1 MSHIV
6 YMFFTNKRYFS
17 RGNSLLPTEVVG
29 RGRQSRQQASGVAR
43 QSKKSK
49 KRTKKK
55 KMVNSQSVNA
65 KRNRGNVVLSSCTEN
80 VPAVHQLLVY
90 QRLFVRWTQPTL
102 HRRLLDRE
110 PAVRVSGPGTFFHA
124 RQQGSDYYEKLMKA
138 TAHKVIG
145 TKPYNKAFNVLDK
158 CAVTHDR
165 AYANP
170 NLS

>member
-29 RGRQSRQQASGVAR
+29 RDRQSRQQASGVAR

-65 KRNRGNVVLSSCTEN
+65 KRNRGNVNSININVGGGPLGGGGGFRGGGGSSSSSSTSF
-80 VPAVHQLLVY
+80 VP
-90 QRLFVRWTQPTL
+90 
-102 HRRLLDRE
+102 
-110 PAVRVSGPGTFFHA
+110 
-124 RQQGSDYYEKLMKA
+124 QQNRDVDPRIGDLIY
-138 TAHKVIG
+138 IG
-145 TKPYNKAFNVLDK
+145 TVI
-158 CAVTHDR
+158 
-165 AYANP
+165 
-170 NLS
+170 